1 MFDLWDKELKYA
13 KELLLDHYRKCVQNY
28 MRLQDMFW

>member
-13 KELLLDHYRKCVQNY
+13 KELLLDHYRKSVQNY